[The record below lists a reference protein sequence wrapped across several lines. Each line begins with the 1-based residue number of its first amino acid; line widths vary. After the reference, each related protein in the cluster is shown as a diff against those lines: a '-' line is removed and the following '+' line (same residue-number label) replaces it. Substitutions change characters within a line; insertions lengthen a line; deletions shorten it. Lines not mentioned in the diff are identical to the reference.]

1 MPIFLYRHPTTQE
14 VREVIQSVHEEHSYT
29 DESGLKWERE
39 FTVPTSSIDSNIDPF
54 DHKRGLEKLKNT
66 KGSLGDLQD
75 FAKIQSD
82 RREEKLGT
90 QDPIKKKAYDDYA
103 AKRDGKRSPQ
113 ERAEKVKKLTK
124 EVMVKFKSKLK

>member
-1 MPIFLYRHPTTQE
+1 MPIFLYRHPNTQE
-14 VREVIQSVHEEHSYT
+14 IREVIQSVHEEHSYT

-39 FTVPTSSIDSNIDPF
+39 FTIPTASIDSNIDPF

-82 RREEKLGT
+82 RREEKTGT
-90 QDPIKKKAYDDYA
+90 IDSVKKKSYDDYA
-103 AKRDGKRSPQ
+103 AKRGGKRPIQ
-113 ERAEKVKKLTK
+113 ERQEKVKKLTK
-124 EVMVKFKSKLK
+124 EVIIKIKSKLK